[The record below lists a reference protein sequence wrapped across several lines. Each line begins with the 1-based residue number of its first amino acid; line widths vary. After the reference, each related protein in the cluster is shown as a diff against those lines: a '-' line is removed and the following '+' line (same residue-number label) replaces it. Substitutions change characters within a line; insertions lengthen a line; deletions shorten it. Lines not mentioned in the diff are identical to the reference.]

1 MEPAKFK
8 AAQDEGLQ
16 LGGEVEMEEAKGR
29 DGGLAAAD
37 ALGSEDADE
46 EQASSGG
53 GSSSSNNNNNNSSS
67 SSKLT
72 WWSTRFAAVNRQAW
86 LVIIM

>member
-37 ALGSEDADE
+37 ALGSENTDE

-53 GSSSSNNNNNNSSS
+53 GSSSSSSNNNSS

>member
-53 GSSSSNNNNNNSSS
+53 GSSSSSSSNNNSSS
-67 SSKLT
+67 NNSSNSSRGAGQQRT
-72 WWSTRFAAVNRQAW
+72 AQQW
-86 LVIIM
+86 